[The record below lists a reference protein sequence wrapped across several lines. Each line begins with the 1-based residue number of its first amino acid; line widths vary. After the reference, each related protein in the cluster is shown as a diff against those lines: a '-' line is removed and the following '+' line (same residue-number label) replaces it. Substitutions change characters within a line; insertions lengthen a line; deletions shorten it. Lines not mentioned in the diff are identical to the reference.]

1 MKLYHGSTV
10 RIDEILL
17 SKSKPNK
24 MMVEHIVSDMISML
38 IEKEGYEFSKAFET
52 VYASDTYN
60 ALLKPQSNLYYQ
72 SSGYVFS
79 YLLSEIRTGK
89 MN

>member
-1 MKLYHGSTV
+1 MNITEK
-10 RIDEILL
+10 EF
-17 SKSKPNK
+17 K

-38 IEKEGYEFSKAFET
+38 IEKEAYTVSKAFET

-60 ALLKPQSNLYYQ
+60 ALLKPKSNLYYQ
-72 SSGYVFS
+72 SSGYVFA

-89 MN
+89 MS

>member
-1 MKLYHGSTV
+1 
-10 RIDEILL
+10 
-17 SKSKPNK
+17 

-60 ALLKPQSNLYYQ
+60 ALLKPQTNLYFQ
-72 SSGYVFS
+72 SSGYVFAF
-79 YLLSEIRTGK
+79 LLSEIRTGK